1 MSGEC
6 TVFTW
11 PAYSSWSSIGI
22 KTRSPSTRESLSST
36 HWTGAEHNDT
46 RNKRA
51 YHYLQ
56 CGPHLEGAVDG
67 DCVHWPGVEDLSD
80 TLLLCCGR
88 SSSSLKL
95 LSWLGSK
102 SSSAAMLSISRLTA
116 PLEGCKITHEGF
128 EFTATGEGGGGGGQL
143 HEIEDHD
150 EDKTISKLRTVDLGP
165 AWHTV
170 NELSKVTRHHIT
182 VLMLLNTQVSPPFP
196 HHKELCTHTL
206 SALLVSK
213 TSSSFGLVAD
223 GEQCNTL
230 AQIAPYKWFTFFPPL
245 SL

>member
-1 MSGEC
+1 MWATFGRSRRWWLCALTRCRGPLWYTVAMLREEFIFAEAAVLVGLEVFVRRHALHQPTHGSSGRLQNH
-6 TVFTW
+6 TW
-11 PAYSSWSSIGI
+11 GLWIY
-22 KTRSPSTRESLSST
+22 STRRGWGLG
-36 HWTGAEHNDT
+36 WG
-46 RNKRA
+46 
-51 YHYLQ
+51 
-56 CGPHLEGAVDG
+56 
-67 DCVHWPGVEDLSD
+67 GV
-80 TLLLCCGR
+80 
-88 SSSSLKL
+88 
-95 LSWLGSK
+95 
-102 SSSAAMLSISRLTA
+102 
-116 PLEGCKITHEGF
+116 
-128 EFTATGEGGGGGGQL
+128 QL

-150 EDKTISKLRTVDLGP
+150 EDKTISKLRTVDLWP

-182 VLMLLNTQVSPPFP
+182 VLMLLNTQASPPFP

-213 TSSSFGLVAD
+213 TNSSFGLVAD